1 MHNLIYKLLKHLFKL
16 MYEIYPANR
25 RVERELIELLQNRSD
40 ILDKLRR
47 LKEEPRRALDAHPLH
62 GHLKGKWSCW
72 LGYNLRMIYVID
84 DANKR
89 IEVEAIGS
97 HKIY

>member
-1 MHNLIYKLLKHLFKL
+1 
-16 MYEIYPANR
+16 MYDVHPANK
-25 RVERELIELLQNRSD
+25 RVEKTLQELISSRND

-47 LKEEPRRALDAHPLH
+47 LKEDPRRALDAHPLH
-62 GHLKGKWSCW
+62 GPLKGKWSCW